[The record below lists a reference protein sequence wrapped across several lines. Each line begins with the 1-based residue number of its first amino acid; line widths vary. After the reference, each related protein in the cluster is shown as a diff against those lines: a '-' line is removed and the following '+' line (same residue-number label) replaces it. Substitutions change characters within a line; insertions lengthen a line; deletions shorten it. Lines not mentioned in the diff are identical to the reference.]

1 VRIKVDEDLPP
12 AVTERLREAGH
23 DAAGVVEQEMSGLKD
38 PGRWAA
44 VQGEGRFLVTSDK
57 GFGDIRAYPPGTH
70 AGILVLR
77 PDQDG
82 IRPLVELT
90 ELVLERARLDDL
102 ARFVSVATPRG
113 LRTRRPSPWPGAA

>member
-1 VRIKVDEDLPP
+1 LKVKADEDLPP
-12 AVTERLREAGH
+12 AVTARLQEAGH
-23 DAAGVVEQEMSGLKD
+23 DAVGVVEQAMGGWKD
-38 PGRWAA
+38 PALWKA
-44 VQGEGRFLVTSDK
+44 VQKEGRFLVTSDK

-90 ELVLERARLDDL
+90 DLVLKRTPLEDL
-102 ARFVSVATPRG
+102 ARYVSVVTPRG
-113 LRTRRPSPWPGAA
+113 LRTRRPSHPSGAA

>member
-12 AVTERLREAGH
+12 AVTERLRDAGH
-23 DAAGVVEQEMSGLKD
+23 DAAGVVEQGMSGWKD
-38 PGRWAA
+38 PGLWEA
-44 VQGEGRFLVTSDK
+44 VQREGRFLVTSDK

-113 LRTRRPSPWPGAA
+113 LRTRRPNPSPGAA

>member
-1 VRIKVDEDLPP
+1 MRIKVDEDLPP
-12 AVTERLREAGH
+12 AVTERLRDAGH
-23 DAAGVVEQEMSGLKD
+23 DAAGVVEQGMSGWKD
-38 PGRWAA
+38 PGLWEA
-44 VQGEGRFLVTSDK
+44 VQKEGRFLVTSDK

-90 ELVLERARLDDL
+90 LLVLERARLDDL
-102 ARFVSVATPRG
+102 ARLVSVATPRG
-113 LRTRRPSPWPGAA
+113 LRTRRPNPSPSAA